1 MPVTSGCSVSLSGRC
16 IRSVKNRGQVS
27 AATKFSR
34 RSNFPFSRPI
44 HLSLTCVLQQIDKNG
59 ERLRDPEAAPASVCS
74 LLQRCWLGN
83 PAERPRFADISL
95 ELSKSTPLMVRC
107 RTLKTFPPPVAA
119 PSDTA
124 RPPPSPASHR
134 LASRALARPLALTCA
149 RALELA
155 LEFLRGMCA

>member
-107 RTLKTFPPPVAA
+107 RTDDKSET
-119 PSDTA
+119 PSWDE
-124 RPPPSPASHR
+124 PAGAKKMDISSGDSIAVISGR
-134 LASRALARPLALTCA
+134 
-149 RALELA
+149 
-155 LEFLRGMCA
+155 FI